1 MLNEKTRDEKQRFS
15 IRKLSIG
22 AASVLVGLA
31 FSAYSG
37 QTVLADTTSDSQVT
51 SAKTQDDKD
60 KKAEQEDSTNENS
73 KVTKTTASQEEKSN
87 ADQKSDAVGE
97 ASKDQNSKESSSTA
111 VKGKE
116 VETAKTT
123 ETGSQIQ
130 NGEVQNR
137 PQGEQ
142 QNQNSGE
149 GTQTNFTLHKGTVI
163 KAEAMKQ
170 SLAAKTQADDTTS
183 IIVTDAQGLID
194 AIQKGTYTTINI
206 DGDINL
212 GEKTSSNY
220 TNTTINNK
228 RNIVIQA
235 TGDKKTIDFAGY
247 GFNMYSNDYGVTF
260 KNLNL
265 YGQSYFGIFRSAGSY
280 TFDNVDYTGS
290 QLVYTDSGYN
300 TTVNFE
306 GNVSSHSVGS
316 YTSPLGNKTRSSQGG
331 NNQQVLQFAAGNN
344 EINFA
349 AGSKV
354 NFTTTNSNVIEIDK
368 GTTVINVKSNPD
380 GSNGA
385 QVTLNPHTQNGPEQ
399 LNGMNM
405 DGIARGIASNGNTT
419 LNIDKGANLDIVL
432 KDDAADKYH
441 SSALF
446 LNSGA
451 TINDKGS
458 LTVTSVGQPY
468 YRSSGIDAPVYING
482 NSTINVEGGNFTV
495 NATDLGDYQGNIVTS
510 SGTSTININHH
521 GTFDVTGDGTK
532 ATAVSLGS
540 GSTFTSTQPEL
551 FSIDMP
557 EGATAIKNGK
567 VSFKGVKTSENG
579 QPIGEI
585 DVTYAADGTPT
596 VTKVTSADRQTV
608 IDTKAAGDAAKN
620 KINLLAAGKEV
631 ELTNITFNKDA
642 NGDYIMAGNA
652 NTADGDG
659 AYVYININGS
669 ETPVKVTG
677 SGSQTIYS
685 ITNTEKEPTAT
696 EVPYTVQTGADG
708 KFSVNLGQ
716 LKDTDTVSVH
726 ADKDF
731 VTSDTD
737 TKTVSEW
744 MLNSYKQ
751 QLQDLINEA
760 PTVEGSKNYTAA
772 DTDKQTAY
780 TDAITG
786 GSNLLADTSATTEQ
800 VQNQIT
806 AITNAKKALN
816 GDSNVTDAKNA
827 IQNALDAKKA
837 AITAATNIDQTE
849 KDKLIN
855 DAETAATNANT
866 AIDQA
871 TTKDAI
877 NTAKTTGIESIN
889 NVTILS
895 LDSAKTDAKAAV
907 QEALTKKL
915 TEINNAQNIDQ
926 TTKDKLTADAN
937 QAATD
942 ANTAIDNATTND
954 IATKAGQDGVDAINK
969 VTVPSVTDSQNAA
982 KDAVQ
987 KALDAKK
994 AEINNATNI
1003 DQAEKDKLT
1012 KDAEDAADTANK
1024 AIDQATTAD
1033 AIKKAQDDGTDNINN
1048 VKVPSLEDAKNEA
1061 TKVVEDALTKQTDL
1075 INNSNNLSSAEKEDL
1090 VKQATDAANAAKDK
1104 INAATTNDE
1113 AAKAGQD
1120 GVDAIEKVVPTSL
1133 DKAKADAK
1141 AAVQEALTKKLTE
1154 INNAQNIDQATKDKL
1169 TADANQ
1175 AATDANTAID
1185 AAKTNDIAAKA
1196 GQDGVDAI
1204 NKVTVPSV
1212 TDSQNAAK
1220 DAVQKAL
1227 DAKKTEINNATN
1239 IDQAEKDKLI
1249 KDAEDAADTA
1259 NKAIDQATTADEIKK
1274 AQDDGTTNINNV
1286 KVPSLEDAKNEA
1298 TKAVDA
1304 ALTKQTDL
1312 INKASNLSD
1321 KEKQDLISQAT
1332 DAANAAKDKINAAT
1346 TNNEAA
1352 KAGQDGVAT
1361 IEKVVPTSL
1370 EDAKNA
1376 ANKAVDDELTN
1387 KLDEINKAADLTTDE
1402 KAALTKE
1409 ANDDAAAAKEAIS
1422 KATTNDA
1429 ATEAGQ
1435 DGVKKI
1441 DGIPVPEKSPVKT
1454 KAETDLN
1461 NAVTE
1466 AKNAIDQDTNLT
1478 DEQKQAAKDQ
1488 IDANAKTAQDAIN
1501 NAKTNADVTNAVDNG
1516 KLAIDK
1522 NVANA
1527 VIDNAAAGKLK
1538 EIKVP
1543 LTTDEQ
1549 KTYTD
1554 LINSEANNAKQNI
1567 ANATTPEEVTT
1578 AQNNGVNEINGTN
1591 IPTTSKVK
1599 EDALNAIKT
1608 ALDNKTKEI
1617 NDSQNINAQEKAD
1630 LIKQAQDAADTANN
1644 NINNATTNAAV
1655 ETAQTNGE
1663 KAIADVT
1670 VPNLSDV
1677 KKQNIDLVNKA
1688 LDAKKDEIDKASNLS
1703 NDEKQKLVNEATNAA
1718 TDAINNIN
1726 AAKTNDEAKEAA
1738 NTGVQNIENVTIPS
1752 LDDAKKNAKQAIDD
1766 TLKSKV
1772 DEINKA
1778 SNLNP
1783 TEKQDLIDKATDAAN
1798 TAKTNVDKATT
1809 NDEAKEA
1816 ADEGIQTIKGITFTS
1831 LDDAKKAANTAIDN
1845 ALTAKKNEIDAA
1857 NNLSDTEKQKL
1868 VDEATQAANTAKENI
1883 SKAQTNDAVTEAQN
1897 KGTEAIANVNVPSL
1911 DQAKKAAI
1919 NAIKQVQEAKNAQIA
1934 KAANLSADE
1943 QKALTDQVN
1952 EIANDAIAEINKPTT
1967 TTNDAVAA
1975 TRDDAI
1981 KQITDLFIPTLSSA
1995 QKDAR
2000 DAIESAKNAK
2010 IDDINNATHLT
2021 DEEKQDLIDQTTKAA
2036 KDATD
2041 AINAADTNDA
2051 VKDAETAGLNNI
2063 NKVTI
2068 PSLADKQQAAIK
2080 ELDAARDAK
2089 VKTIDESTDLTT
2101 DEKNAL
2107 KDKVQ
2112 NAYSNA
2118 VENVTKAATD
2128 QAVTEAKD
2136 NGIKAIN
2143 SIEVPAKS
2151 ADKEKAKTDLTDAVN
2166 KAKEAIDQDSNLTDE
2181 EKQAA
2186 KDQIDQ
2192 DAKNAEDA
2200 IEKAK
2205 TDADVTKA
2213 ANDGK
2218 LAIDKDVANA
2228 AIDNAAAAR
2237 KDAISKAPDLTKE
2250 EKTALDN
2257 EVDQRAKAAK
2267 DAINV
2272 ATTEPAV
2279 ESAKDKGIEAIN
2291 GVEIPTKSQTKTD
2304 AETDIDKAAEDA
2316 KKAIDNTPDLTDDQK
2331 QAAKDQIDQD
2341 AKNAKDAIDKAADDK
2356 DVKDATDAGLL
2367 AINKVTAKAAIDSA
2381 AAAKKNEIAKAPLTT
2396 DEAKTLNDLV
2406 DQEANAAKNNIDNAT
2421 TTDAVENAKN
2431 TGVKAINDINV
2442 PSTSP
2447 AKDQANKDI
2456 QNALD
2461 NKTKEINDAKNLSN
2475 DEKADLIKKAQDAAN
2490 EAKENIAKAT
2500 TDADVTKAAED
2511 GVQKIADV
2519 KVPTLEDAKK
2529 DATDLIDNALKQK
2542 QEEINNADNLTPDE
2556 KADLNKKAEDEAAKA
2571 KDAIEKATTNDDV
2584 DKARNE
2590 GAQKIADIKVPS
2602 LDDKKNDANKAIDDV
2617 LKEKT
2622 EEINKA
2628 PNLSDQEKADLVKEA
2643 TDKANTAKDAIEK
2656 ATNDDEVAKAEEKGI
2671 SDILNVKIPGL
2682 DDHKKNAVA
2691 ALDAAKADK
2700 LAEINKASNLTSDE
2714 KTALTNKVN
2723 SEYNNAIENVNNAK
2737 TNDAVDVARDAGV
2750 TAILN
2755 IKVPTIEETKKDS
2768 VDALNQVRDAKKEQI
2783 KNATNLSQDEK
2794 DKLTKQVD
2802 EIADNAINNINKA
2815 TNDQAAKDAEKQGI
2829 EDILNIKVP
2838 TLDEVKTNAKQAID
2852 DALQSKTNEINN
2864 ATNLDPA
2871 TKKTLIDEATNA
2883 ANTAKANIDA
2893 ATTND
2898 EALSVQKAG
2907 VDKILGIK
2915 VPTLDEA
2922 LDKAL
2927 TSINDALKN
2936 KLAEINNATYLPQSQ
2951 RDDLAKQANAAAQKA
2966 IEAVNAAKTNA
2977 EAASAAQKGV
2987 EAINNIVVPGQ
2998 IIDNGGDNTGNDA
3011 QAALNNAKSQADQA
3025 IDQAL
3030 ANKTAQINAASQL
3043 SDAQK
3048 ADLINQANQI
3058 AAQAK
3063 ENIAKATTQGEVN
3076 LAMNNGVAEINAIA
3090 IPSLSDA
3097 KADAISDIDKA
3108 ASAKNAEINRANLS
3122 AKQKQA
3128 LRAELAAAVANAKA
3142 AIEAAN
3148 TLQAVADAKASGI
3161 AAIEAII
3168 VSAKAANEELANANS
3183 AYNAGLRANGAN
3195 SANANNQANT
3205 NADHKKQLPQ
3215 TGKASDVQIALAGA
3229 AAAMTGLISLLGA
3242 GKKRKD
3248 N

>member
-1033 AIKKAQDDGTDNINN
+1033 AIKKAQDDGTD
-1048 VKVPSLEDAKNEA
+1048 
-1061 TKVVEDALTKQTDL
+1061 
-1075 INNSNNLSSAEKEDL
+1075 
-1090 VKQATDAANAAKDK
+1090 
-1104 INAATTNDE
+1104 
-1113 AAKAGQD
+1113 
-1120 GVDAIEKVVPTSL
+1120 
-1133 DKAKADAK
+1133 
-1141 AAVQEALTKKLTE
+1141 
-1154 INNAQNIDQATKDKL
+1154 
-1169 TADANQ
+1169 
-1175 AATDANTAID
+1175 
-1185 AAKTNDIAAKA
+1185 
-1196 GQDGVDAI
+1196 
-1204 NKVTVPSV
+1204 
-1212 TDSQNAAK
+1212 
-1220 DAVQKAL
+1220 
-1227 DAKKTEINNATN
+1227 
-1239 IDQAEKDKLI
+1239 
-1249 KDAEDAADTA
+1249 
-1259 NKAIDQATTADEIKK
+1259 
-1274 AQDDGTTNINNV
+1274 NINNV